1 MTVPMRA
8 IPLEEDAGALVLRY
22 QQRIRAELLKKAADE
37 ASWTPRFRLGS
48 KTYTSGE
55 VPPLAERIV
64 SVLHTFSDQR
74 QIVTSGLV
82 LSLVTAATSS
92 ALILGAPGPLSLF
105 GLTVMALIVVLGVTR
120 PVRGAA
126 LVLTALGALG
136 LMAAALLDSSRALV
150 PGLLAALGLLATGL
164 VADRYGRACRQEQE
178 EREQTKR
185 VIDDMQPVHEEA
197 GVLKWP
203 HASLVFD
210 RELARAHRYGHPLT
224 LLRVMVE
231 EWDAVRARL
240 GPEQAGLVLGEVGAL
255 LMKSSRVVDIVAYH
269 GDAKFDLLLPD
280 TADLGAVVVARR
292 VGAQISQY
300 PGVRLRTGLA
310 PVTAS
315 EGTIDDL
322 LQRADDAAMAAS
334 RLGRPFAVYGVEMK
348 HTQALPKD
356 RTLAQSAPIRR
367 RSP

>member
-8 IPLEEDAGALVLRY
+8 IPVEDDAGALVLRY
-22 QQRIRAELLKKAADE
+22 QQRIRQELLRKAADE
-37 ASWTPRFRLGS
+37 TSWKPRFRIGA
-48 KTYTSGE
+48 KTYKSE
-55 VPPLAERIV
+55 EMPPLAERIV

-74 QIVTSGLV
+74 QFVTSGLV
-82 LSLVTAATSS
+82 LALVTAATSS
-92 ALILGAPGPLSLF
+92 ALILGSPGLLSLI
-105 GLTVMALIVVLGVTR
+105 GLLALAAIVVLGVTR

-126 LVLTALGALG
+126 LALTGLGALG
-136 LMAAALLDSSRALV
+136 LMAAALLDSSTALV
-150 PGLLAALGLLATGL
+150 PGLLAALGVLVTGL
-164 VADRYGRACRQEQE
+164 VADRYGQACRQEQE

-185 VIDDMQPVHEEA
+185 VIDDMQPVHEDA

-231 EWDAVRARL
+231 EWDGVRASL
-240 GPEQAGLVLGEVGAL
+240 GPEQAGLVLGEVGSL
-255 LMKSSRVVDIVAYH
+255 LVKSSRVVDIVAYH

-292 VGAQISQY
+292 VGSHNSQY
-300 PGVRLRTGLA
+300 PGVRLRVGVA

-315 EGTIDDL
+315 EGTIDEL
-322 LQRADDAAMAAS
+322 IQQGEDAALAAS
-334 RLGRPFAVYGVEMK
+334 KLGRPFTVYGVEMK
-348 HTQALPKD
+348 NTQALPKNP
-356 RTLAQSAPIRR
+356 APGVNAPIRASR
-367 RSP
+367 

>member
-8 IPLEEDAGALVLRY
+8 IPVEDDAGALVLRY
-22 QQRIRAELLKKAADE
+22 QQRIRSELLKKAADE
-37 ASWTPRFRLGS
+37 SAWAPRWRLGS
-48 KTYTSGE
+48 KTYKRGE
-55 VPPLAERIV
+55 KAPLAERIV
-64 SVLHTFSDQR
+64 SVLQTFSDQR
-74 QIVTSGLV
+74 QFVTSGMV

-92 ALILGAPGPLSLF
+92 ALLLGSPGLLAAVGLGAL
-105 GLTVMALIVVLGVTR
+105 ALIVILGVTR
-120 PVRGAA
+120 PVRGAVFA
-126 LVLTALGALG
+126 LTGAGALG
-136 LMAAALLDSSRALV
+136 VMAAALLDSSTALV
-150 PGLLAALGLLATGL
+150 PGLMAAIGLLATGL
-164 VADRYGRACRQEQE
+164 VADRYGQACRQDQE
-178 EREQTKR
+178 EREQQKR

-231 EWDAVRARL
+231 EWDAVRASL

-255 LMKSSRVVDIVAYH
+255 LVKSSRVVDIVAYH
-269 GDAKFDLLLPD
+269 GDAMFDLLLPD

-292 VGAQISQY
+292 VAAHNSQY
-300 PGVRLRTGLA
+300 AGVRLRVGVA

-322 LQRADDAAMAAS
+322 LQQGDDAARTAS
-334 RLGRPFAVYGVEMK
+334 RLGRPFTVYGVETK
-348 HTQALPKD
+348 SAQALPKNPA
-356 RTLAQSAPIRR
+356 LNSR
-367 RSP
+367 RS